1 MTTHHLRRPLI
12 AGLLSTLLLAT
23 AACTANPAVQSAAPS
38 GSAAASGGAAG
49 ALSKTCGA
57 DKKFRI
63 GFAQANNAEPYRQQ
77 VNRELQAAAK
87 DYPMFEISIADGQG
101 NSSKQVSDVANFKTQ
116 QVDLLMISPFEAQ
129 PLTAPVTE
137 VYKAGIPVIELDRQ
151 TADDNYT
158 AFVGGDNKAI
168 GVMAGQYVADKVLPD
183 GGEVAI
189 LQGLASTT
197 PAVQRTE
204 GFKEGVAKNP
214 KIQVVATQPADWL
227 PEKAQTVFDAML
239 RSHPNIKVVYAN
251 NDLMANGAYLA
262 LKGANK
268 VGQVAIIGTDGLT
281 DAAGGTQAVKD
292 GIFNATLVYPTGAKE
307 SLELAKKILV
317 DCATSVPR
325 NTVVPT
331 TLITKDNAAPYLEQ
345 HKA

>member
-1 MTTHHLRRPLI
+1 MRHPSKRLFSF
-12 AGLLSTLLLAT
+12 AALLAAGVFIT
-23 AACTANPAVQSAAPS
+23 SACSANPAVQTSAASGAS
-38 GSAAASGGAAG
+38 GSAP
-49 ALSKTCGA
+49 LSKNCGPN
-57 DKKFRI
+57 KTFRI

-87 DYPMFEISIADGQG
+87 DYPMFTISIADGQG

-137 VYKAGIPVIELDRQ
+137 VYKAGIPVLELDRQ
-151 TADDNYT
+151 TSDDNYT
-158 AFVGGDNKAI
+158 AFVGGDNKDI
-168 GVMAGQYVADKVLPD
+168 GVQAGKYVATTVLPD

-189 LQGLASTT
+189 LEGLASTT

-204 GFKEGVAKNP
+204 GFKEGVATNP
-214 KIQVVATQPADWL
+214 KITVVATQPADWL

-239 RSHPNIKVVYAN
+239 RAHPDIKVVYAN

-262 LKGANK
+262 LKGQNK
-268 VGQVAIIGTDGLT
+268 VGEVAIIGTDGLT

-292 GIFNATLVYPTGAKE
+292 GIFKATLVYPTGAKE
-307 SLELAKKILV
+307 ALELAKQILV

-331 TLITKDNAAPYLEQ
+331 TLITSDNASDYLAK
-345 HKA
+345 HNS